1 MPRLEQMPEDHIYQA
16 YGIYL
21 LQNQHRFIR
30 RLKKLYEPSVHG
42 HKTWGSS
49 FVLMDYLRE
58 FPIKKKASV
67 LELGSGWGPGSV
79 FVASAFKA
87 KVTAVDI
94 DKDVFPFLDVL
105 AALNDVEIDTK
116 KAAFEDLSSK
126 ELGSYQ
132 VVFGSDIC
140 FWDKLTDELFKLIKR
155 AIRGGA
161 ERVIITDPGRP
172 PFYEL
177 CDLCAKKFD
186 TDLNE
191 WYALEPQKITGEVL
205 EVRPKK

>member
-1 MPRLEQMPEDHIYQA
+1 MPKLEQMPEDHIYQA

-58 FPIKKKASV
+58 FPIKKKSRV
-67 LELGSGWGPGSV
+67 MEIGSGWGPGSV

-105 AALNDVEIDTK
+105 AALNDVEIDTR
-116 KAAFEDLSSK
+116 KAAFADLSSK
-126 ELGSYQ
+126 ELGANH

-140 FWDKLTDELFKLIKR
+140 FWDKLTEELFKLIKR

-191 WYALEPQKITGEVL
+191 WYALEPQRITGEVL
-205 EVRPKK
+205 EVRPR